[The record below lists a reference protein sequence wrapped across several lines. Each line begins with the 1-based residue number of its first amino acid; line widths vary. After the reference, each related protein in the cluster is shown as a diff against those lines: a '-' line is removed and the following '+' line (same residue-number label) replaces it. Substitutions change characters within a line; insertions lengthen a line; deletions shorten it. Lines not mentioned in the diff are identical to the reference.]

1 MQVSTPACQYRHL
14 CYSRLASTTDFRG
27 GESGIPAPASRPGL
41 RAAILLTKIRVPGWH
56 LRRAIAVAVP
66 LALGGLLPA
75 GCTHPTDAPTGTGVS
90 VTVNAASIGNVGTG
104 FVGLSYEKNRVGAD
118 LFDVHDNN
126 LVNLFRLLG
135 PGVLRIGGD
144 SVDIVNWNANGAGG
158 SAAEVASSDVT
169 KLAAFLKATGW
180 KVIYGI
186 NLKTNTPA
194 NAASEAEFAATALD
208 GSLLSFSIGNE
219 PGSYTTE
226 SSYEASFDSFA
237 AAIRAAVP
245 GAVFDGPEVAKD
257 PSWIAPF
264 AAHERSNGLVMLSM
278 HAYIGKVTRAATISG
293 MLASNPGSFSADE
306 TVIQRATSVNGIP
319 QWRMTE
325 ANSYWPGGK
334 NGVSNVE
341 AAALWSLDF
350 MYGIAAHGGAGV
362 NFHSGPYARVTSYSP
377 ITLSGIDPTGVQAV
391 YYGELLWKLAGPGAL
406 HPASVSGGSDITAW
420 GIGHNVVVNNKSGAS
435 VTVSLKLVAPAS
447 SASAYVLTAPSL
459 TSKAITIAGSG
470 VSISGSFTPVP
481 RPLAVSGA
489 STSVTIPA
497 DSATLIVTR

>member
-1 MQVSTPACQYRHL
+1 M
-14 CYSRLASTTDFRG
+14 
-27 GESGIPAPASRPGL
+27 
-41 RAAILLTKIRVPGWH
+41 TKNRVPGWR
-56 LRRAIAVAVP
+56 LRRAIAVAIL
-66 LALGGLLPA
+66 LAFGGLLPA
-75 GCTHPTDAPTGTGVS
+75 GCTPLTDAPTAADIS

-104 FVGLSYEKNRVGAD
+104 FAGLSYEKNRVGAD
-118 LFDVHDNN
+118 LFDVHDND

-158 SAAEVASSDVT
+158 SAAEVAPSDVT
-169 KLAAFLKATGW
+169 KLAAFVKATGW
-180 KVIYGI
+180 MVIYGI

-194 NAASEAEFAATALD
+194 HAASEAEFAASEL
-208 GSLLSFSIGNE
+208 GSSLLSFSIGNE

-237 AAIRAAVP
+237 AVIRAAVP
-245 GAVFDGPEVAKD
+245 GSVFDGPEVAND
-257 PSWIAPF
+257 RSWIAPF

-278 HAYIGKVTRAATISG
+278 HAYVGKVTRAATISG
-293 MLASNPGSFSADE
+293 MLASNPGRFSAEE
-306 TVIQRATSVNGIP
+306 TAIQSATSATGIP

-325 ANSYWPGGK
+325 ANSYWPGGR

-362 NFHSGPYARVTSYSP
+362 NFHSGPYARLRSYSP
-377 ITLSGIDPTGVQAV
+377 ITLSGIEPTGVQGI

-406 HPASVSGGSDITAW
+406 HQASVYGASDITAW
-420 GIGHNVVVNNKSGAS
+420 GIGRNVIVNNKSGAS

-459 TSKAITIAGSG
+459 AAKAITIAGSG
-470 VSISGSFTPVP
+470 VSVSGLFTPAP

-489 STSVTIPA
+489 STSVAIPA
-497 DSATLIVTR
+497 DSATLIVTHE

>member
-1 MQVSTPACQYRHL
+1 M
-14 CYSRLASTTDFRG
+14 
-27 GESGIPAPASRPGL
+27 
-41 RAAILLTKIRVPGWH
+41 AI
-56 LRRAIAVAVP
+56 P
-66 LALGGLLPA
+66 LAFGGLLPA
-75 GCTHPTDAPTGTGVS
+75 GCTPPTGAPTAAGVS

-118 LFDVHDNN
+118 LFDVHDND

-144 SVDIVNWNANGAGG
+144 SVDIVNWNPNGTGG
-158 SAAEVASSDVT
+158 SATEVAPSDVT
-169 KLAAFLKATGW
+169 KLAAFVRATGW

-186 NLKTNTPA
+186 NLQTNTPA
-194 NAASEAEFAATALD
+194 NAASEAEFAASAL
-208 GSLLSFSIGNE
+208 GSSLLSFSIGNE

-226 SSYEASFDSFA
+226 SSYQASFDSFA
-237 AAIRAAVP
+237 AAITAAVP

-257 PSWIAPF
+257 RSWIAPF

-278 HAYIGKVTRAATISG
+278 HAYVGKVTRAATIPG

-306 TVIQRATSVNGIP
+306 TAIQHATSANGIP

-325 ANSYWPGGK
+325 ANSYWPGGR

-377 ITLSGIDPTGVQAV
+377 ITLSGIDPTGVQGV

-406 HPASVSGGSDITAW
+406 HQASVSGGSDITAW
-420 GIGHNVVVNNKSGAS
+420 GIGHNVIVNNKSGAP

-470 VSISGSFTPVP
+470 VSVSGSFTPAP
-481 RPLAVSGA
+481 PPLAVSGTV
-489 STSVTIPA
+489 TSVTVPA
-497 DSATLIVTR
+497 DSATLIVTHQ